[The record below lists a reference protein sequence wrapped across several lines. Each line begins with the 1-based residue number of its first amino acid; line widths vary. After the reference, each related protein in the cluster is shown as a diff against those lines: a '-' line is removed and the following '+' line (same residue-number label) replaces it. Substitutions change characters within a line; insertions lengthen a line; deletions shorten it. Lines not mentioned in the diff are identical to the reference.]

1 MSLLDIFRK
10 KSDTIRHLTEEN
22 EILRNEVRLLKELL
36 YGIEL
41 DNSREDEK

>member
-10 KSDTIRHLTEEN
+10 KNSELEQLKKEN
-22 EILRNEVRLLKELL
+22 KILKAEIIFLKKLL

-41 DNSREDEK
+41 DKE